1 MKLTILGG
9 GGFRV
14 PLVYE
19 AVATGATGLQVDE
32 IALQDVDPDRLRTI
46 AEVIEGLR
54 AQLEADGRISHA
66 PRLVAT
72 TDLRDAVTAADFVFS
87 AVRVGGAEA
96 RTVDERVALGLGL
109 LGQETIGPGGLAYAL
124 RTLPVALDIARTVAE
139 VAPAAWVINF
149 TNPAGIV
156 TEAMR
161 GVLGDRVVGIC
172 DTPIGLVR
180 RVGRLL
186 AVDLVAG
193 ERSAEV
199 DYVGLNHL
207 GWLRSVTV
215 DGTDRLPDLLADDAA
230 LEEIEE
236 ARLIG
241 KDWVRA
247 DGALPNEYLYYY
259 LHTASAIDRIT
270 GSATTRGEFLAKQQG
285 DFYLAAGSADAAGN
299 APTSTSAA
307 PFDGAPST
315 GGAPYGDA
323 PSADADSAASTGT
336 GAVPSADACCTSPL
350 DLWRETLH
358 EREATYMAESRDEE
372 RREEDVAGGG
382 YQEVALRLMTALAT
396 GRRERMILDVGNIG
410 ADRQEAPASERIV
423 PELPADA
430 VLEVLCEVD
439 GDGVHPLPI
448 GPVELGRLGMMSSLR
463 AAERKILDAATTGSR
478 DAAWQGFSMHP
489 LVSSP
494 ELGAKLLEG
503 YIAGHPQ
510 IAELLDGGGPR
521 GSAPSE
527 PTR

>member
-14 PLVYE
+14 PLVHE
-19 AVATGATGLQVDE
+19 AVATAATGLTVDE
-32 IALQDVDPDRLRTI
+32 IALHDVDPERLATI
-46 AEVIEGLR
+46 SAVIEEQGARLAAEGR
-54 AQLEADGRISHA
+54 AVAL

-72 TDLRDAVTAADFVFS
+72 TDLREAVTGADFVFS

-96 RTVDERVALGLGL
+96 RTIDERVALGLGL

-124 RTLPVALDIARTVAE
+124 RTIPVALEIARTIAE
-139 VAPAAWVINF
+139 LAPSAWTINF

-161 GVLGDRVVGIC
+161 SVLGDRVVGIC

-186 AVDLVAG
+186 GADLVAG
-193 ERSAEV
+193 ERGAEV

-207 GWLRSVTV
+207 GWLRSVRLE
-215 DGTDRLPDLLADDAA
+215 GTERLPGLLADDAA

-247 DGALPNEYLYYY
+247 DGALPNEYLFYY
-259 LHTASAIDRIT
+259 LHTADAIERIT
-270 GSATTRGEFLAKQQG
+270 GAATTRGEFLAKQQG
-285 DFYLAAGSADAAGN
+285 DFYLAAAEADGRGPEARASGHAGAAGSAGR
-299 APTSTSAA
+299 P
-307 PFDGAPST
+307 DGA
-315 GGAPYGDA
+315 GGAGGAGD
-323 PSADADSAASTGT
+323 PE
-336 GAVPSADACCTSPL
+336 PCCTSPL

-382 YQEVALRLMTALAT
+382 YQEVAMRLMTALAT
-396 GRRERMILDVGNIG
+396 GRPERMILDVGNIAAG
-410 ADRQEAPASERIV
+410 REDAPASERIV
-423 PELPADA
+423 PELPADC

-448 GPVELGRLGMMSSLR
+448 APVELGRLGMMSTLR
-463 AAERKILDAATTGSR
+463 AAERKILEAATTGSR
-478 DAAWQGFSMHP
+478 EAAWQGFSTHP

-494 ELGAKLLEG
+494 ELGRSLLEG
-503 YIAGHPQ
+503 YEAGHPQ
-510 IAELLDGGGPR
+510 IAALFDG
-521 GSAPSE
+521 S
-527 PTR
+527 

>member
-14 PLVYE
+14 PLVHE
-19 AVATGATGLQVDE
+19 AVATAATGLTVDE
-32 IALQDVDPDRLRTI
+32 IALHDVDPERLATI
-46 AEVIEGLR
+46 SAVIEEQGARLAAEGR
-54 AQLEADGRISHA
+54 AVAL

-72 TDLRDAVTAADFVFS
+72 TDLREAVTGADFVFS

-96 RTVDERVALGLGL
+96 RTIDERVALGLGL

-124 RTLPVALDIARTVAE
+124 RTIPVALEIARTIAE
-139 VAPAAWVINF
+139 LAPSAWTINF

-161 GVLGDRVVGIC
+161 SVLGDRVVGIC

-186 AVDLVAG
+186 GADLVAG
-193 ERSAEV
+193 ERGAEV

-207 GWLRSVTV
+207 GWLRSVRLE
-215 DGTDRLPDLLADDAA
+215 GTERLPGLLADDAA

-247 DGALPNEYLYYY
+247 DGALPNEYLFYY
-259 LHTASAIDRIT
+259 LHTDDAIERIT
-270 GSATTRGEFLAKQQG
+270 GAATTRGEFLAKQQG
-285 DFYLAAGSADAAGN
+285 DFYLAAAEADGRGPEARA
-299 APTSTSAA
+299 
-307 PFDGAPST
+307 
-315 GGAPYGDA
+315 
-323 PSADADSAASTGT
+323 ADS
-336 GAVPSADACCTSPL
+336 CCTSPL
-350 DLWRETLH
+350 ALWRETLH

-382 YQEVALRLMTALAT
+382 YQEVAMRLMTALAT
-396 GRRERMILDVGNIG
+396 GRSERMILDVGNIAAG
-410 ADRQEAPASERIV
+410 REDAPASERIV
-423 PELPADA
+423 PELPADC

-439 GDGVHPLPI
+439 GEGVHPLPI
-448 GPVELGRLGMMSSLR
+448 GPVELGRLGMMSTLR
-463 AAERKILDAATTGSR
+463 AAERRILEAATTGSR
-478 DAAWQGFSMHP
+478 EAAWQGFATHP

-494 ELGAKLLEG
+494 ELGRRLLEG
-503 YIAGHPQ
+503 YEAGHPQ
-510 IAELLDGGGPR
+510 IAALFSGR
-521 GSAPSE
+521 
-527 PTR
+527 

>member
-14 PLVYE
+14 PLVHE
-19 AVATGATGLQVDE
+19 AVATAATGLTVDE
-32 IALQDVDPDRLRTI
+32 VALHDVDPERLATI
-46 AEVIEGLR
+46 SAVIEEQGARLAAEGR
-54 AQLEADGRISHA
+54 AVAL

-72 TDLRDAVTAADFVFS
+72 TDLREAVTGADFVFS

-124 RTLPVALDIARTVAE
+124 RTIPVALEIARTIAE
-139 VAPAAWVINF
+139 LAPTAWTINF

-161 GVLGDRVVGIC
+161 SVLGDRVVGIC

-186 AVDLVAG
+186 GADLVAG
-193 ERSAEV
+193 ERGAEV

-207 GWLRSVTV
+207 GWLRSVRLG
-215 DGTDRLPDLLADDAA
+215 GTERLPGLLADDAA

-247 DGALPNEYLYYY
+247 DGALPNEYLFYY
-259 LHTASAIDRIT
+259 LHTADAIERIT
-270 GSATTRGEFLAKQQG
+270 GAATTRGEFLAKQQG
-285 DFYLAAGSADAAGN
+285 DFYLAAAEADGRGPEARAAE
-299 APTSTSAA
+299 S
-307 PFDGAPST
+307 
-315 GGAPYGDA
+315 
-323 PSADADSAASTGT
+323 
-336 GAVPSADACCTSPL
+336 CCTSPL

-382 YQEVALRLMTALAT
+382 YQEVAMRLMTALAT
-396 GRRERMILDVGNIG
+396 GRPERMILDVGNIAAG
-410 ADRQEAPASERIV
+410 REDAPASERIV
-423 PELPADA
+423 PELPADC

-439 GDGVHPLPI
+439 GDGIRPLPVA
-448 GPVELGRLGMMSSLR
+448 PVELGRLGMMSALR
-463 AAERKILDAATTGSR
+463 SSERAILEAAVTGSR
-478 DAAWQGFSMHP
+478 EAAWQGFSTHP

-494 ELGAKLLEG
+494 ELGRKLLEG
-503 YIAGHPQ
+503 YEAGHPQ
-510 IAELLDGGGPR
+510 IAALFSGR
-521 GSAPSE
+521 
-527 PTR
+527 

>member
-19 AVATGATGLQVDE
+19 AVATGATGLTVDE
-32 IALQDVDPDRLRTI
+32 VALHDIDESRLRTI
-46 AEVIEGLR
+46 TAVIESMGAELQARGR
-54 AQLEADGRISHA
+54 AGAGADSRADAGADGRGA
-66 PRLVAT
+66 ALPRLVVT
-72 TDLRDAVTAADFVFS
+72 TDLREAVAGADFVFS

-96 RTVDERVALGLGL
+96 RTVDERVALNLGL

-124 RTLPVALDIARTVAE
+124 RTIPVALDIARTVAE
-139 VAPAAWVINF
+139 AAPGAWVINF

-161 GVLGDRVVGIC
+161 TVLGDRVVGIC

-186 AVDLVAG
+186 GVDVVADDPATG
-193 ERSAEV
+193 APVAEV

-207 GWLRSVTV
+207 GWLRSVRI
-215 DGTDRLPDLLADDAA
+215 GGEDRLPGLLADDDA

-259 LHTASAIDRIT
+259 LHTTSAIERIT
-270 GSATTRGEFLAKQQG
+270 AAATTRGEFLAKQQG
-285 DFYLAAGSADAAGN
+285 DFYAAGEEA
-299 APTSTSAA
+299 TL
-307 PFDGAPST
+307 GAR
-315 GGAPYGDA
+315 GE
-323 PSADADSAASTGT
+323 
-336 GAVPSADACCTSPL
+336 ACCSSPL
-350 DLWRETLH
+350 ELWRGTLH

-382 YQEVALRLMTALAT
+382 YQEVALRLMTAIAT
-396 GRRERMILDVGNIG
+396 GRSERMILDVGNIG
-410 ADRQEAPASERIV
+410 AGREHAPASERIV

-430 VLEVLCEVD
+430 VLEVLCVVD
-439 GDGVHPLPI
+439 GDGVHPQPVA
-448 GPVELGRLGMMSSLR
+448 PVELGRLGMMAALRSSERLIME
-463 AAERKILDAATTGSR
+463 AAVRGSR
-478 DAAWQGFSMHP
+478 DAAWRGFATHP

-494 ELGAKLLEG
+494 ELGRLLLEG
-503 YIAGHPQ
+503 YEAGHPQ
-510 IAELLDGGGPR
+510 IAELLAR
-521 GSAPSE
+521 G
-527 PTR
+527 

>member
-14 PLVYE
+14 PLVHE
-19 AVATGATGLQVDE
+19 AVATAATGLTVDE
-32 IALQDVDPDRLRTI
+32 IALHDVDPERLATI
-46 AEVIEGLR
+46 TAVIQGQGEHLAAEG
-54 AQLEADGRISHA
+54 HA
-66 PRLVAT
+66 VHLPRLVAT
-72 TDLRDAVTAADFVFS
+72 TDLREAVTGADFVFS

-124 RTLPVALDIARTVAE
+124 RTLPVALEIARTIAE
-139 VAPAAWVINF
+139 LAPEAWTINF

-161 GVLGDRVVGIC
+161 SVLGDRVVGIC

-186 AVDLVAG
+186 GADLVAG
-193 ERSAEV
+193 ERGAEV

-207 GWLRSVTV
+207 GWLRSVRLE
-215 DGTDRLPDLLADDAA
+215 GTEHLPDLLADDAA

-247 DGALPNEYLYYY
+247 DGALPNEYLFYY
-259 LHTASAIDRIT
+259 LHTSEAIERIT
-270 GSATTRGEFLAKQQG
+270 AAATTRGEFLAAQQG
-285 DFYLAAGSADAAGN
+285 DFYLAAAEADGRGPAAGRHDAAAGH
-299 APTSTSAA
+299 
-307 PFDGAPST
+307 DGAGES
-315 GGAPYGDA
+315 
-323 PSADADSAASTGT
+323 
-336 GAVPSADACCTSPL
+336 CCTSPL

-382 YQEVALRLMTALAT
+382 YQEVAMRLMTALAT
-396 GRRERMILDVGNIG
+396 GRRERMILDVGNIAAG
-410 ADRQEAPASERIV
+410 REDAPASERIV
-423 PELPADA
+423 PELPADC

-439 GDGVHPLPI
+439 GEGVHPLPI
-448 GPVELGRLGMMSSLR
+448 APVELGRLGMMSTLR
-463 AAERKILDAATTGSR
+463 AAERKILEAATTGSR
-478 DAAWQGFSMHP
+478 EAAWQGFATHP

-494 ELGAKLLEG
+494 ELGRRLLEG
-503 YIAGHPQ
+503 YEAGHPQ
-510 IAELLDGGGPR
+510 IAALFGR
-521 GSAPSE
+521 G
-527 PTR
+527 

>member
-14 PLVYE
+14 PLVHE
-19 AVATGATGLQVDE
+19 AVATAATGLTVDE
-32 IALQDVDPDRLRTI
+32 IALHDVDPERLATI
-46 AEVIEGLR
+46 SAVIEEQGARLAAEGR
-54 AQLEADGRISHA
+54 AVAL
-66 PRLVAT
+66 PRLLAT
-72 TDLRDAVTAADFVFS
+72 TDLREAVTGADFVFS

-124 RTLPVALDIARTVAE
+124 RTIPVALEIARTIAE
-139 VAPAAWVINF
+139 LAPTAWTINF

-161 GVLGDRVVGIC
+161 SVLGDRVVGIC

-186 AVDLVAG
+186 GADLVAG
-193 ERSAEV
+193 ERGAEV

-207 GWLRSVTV
+207 GWLRSVRLE
-215 DGTDRLPDLLADDAA
+215 GTERLPGLLADDAA

-247 DGALPNEYLYYY
+247 DGALPNEYLFYY
-259 LHTASAIDRIT
+259 LHTADAIERIT
-270 GSATTRGEFLAKQQG
+270 GAATTRGEFLAKQQG
-285 DFYLAAGSADAAGN
+285 DFYLAAAEADGRGPETRA
-299 APTSTSAA
+299 
-307 PFDGAPST
+307 
-315 GGAPYGDA
+315 
-323 PSADADSAASTGT
+323 ADS
-336 GAVPSADACCTSPL
+336 CCTSPL

-382 YQEVALRLMTALAT
+382 YQEVAMRLMTALAT
-396 GRRERMILDVGNIG
+396 GRPERMILDVGNIAAG
-410 ADRQEAPASERIV
+410 REDAPASERIV
-423 PELPADA
+423 PELPADC

-439 GDGVHPLPI
+439 GEGVHPLPI
-448 GPVELGRLGMMSSLR
+448 APVELGRLGMMSTLR
-463 AAERKILDAATTGSR
+463 AAERKILEAATTGSR
-478 DAAWQGFSMHP
+478 EAAWQGFSTHP

-494 ELGAKLLEG
+494 ELGRRLLEG
-503 YIAGHPQ
+503 YEAGHPQ
-510 IAELLDGGGPR
+510 IAALFSGR
-521 GSAPSE
+521 
-527 PTR
+527 

>member
-14 PLVYE
+14 PLVHE
-19 AVATGATGLQVDE
+19 AVATAATGLTVDE
-32 IALQDVDPDRLRTI
+32 IALHDVDPERLATI
-46 AEVIEGLR
+46 SAVIEEQGARLAAEGRAVALPGL
-54 AQLEADGRISHA
+54 I
-66 PRLVAT
+66 AT
-72 TDLRDAVTAADFVFS
+72 TDLREAVTGADFVFS

-124 RTLPVALDIARTVAE
+124 RTIPVALEIARTIAE
-139 VAPAAWVINF
+139 LAPTAWTINF

-161 GVLGDRVVGIC
+161 SVLGDRVVGIC

-186 AVDLVAG
+186 GADLVAG
-193 ERSAEV
+193 ERGAEV

-207 GWLRSVTV
+207 GWLRSVRLE
-215 DGTDRLPDLLADDAA
+215 GTERLPGLLADDAA

-247 DGALPNEYLYYY
+247 DGALPNEYLFYY
-259 LHTASAIDRIT
+259 LHTADAIERIT
-270 GSATTRGEFLAKQQG
+270 GAATTRGEFLAKQQG
-285 DFYLAAGSADAAGN
+285 DFYLAAAEADGRGPEARAAE
-299 APTSTSAA
+299 S
-307 PFDGAPST
+307 
-315 GGAPYGDA
+315 
-323 PSADADSAASTGT
+323 
-336 GAVPSADACCTSPL
+336 CCTSPL

-382 YQEVALRLMTALAT
+382 YQEVAMRLMTALAT
-396 GRRERMILDVGNIG
+396 GRPERMILDVGNIAAG
-410 ADRQEAPASERIV
+410 REDAPASERIV
-423 PELPADA
+423 PELPADC

-439 GDGVHPLPI
+439 GEGVHPLPI
-448 GPVELGRLGMMSSLR
+448 GPVEMGRLGMMSTLR
-463 AAERKILDAATTGSR
+463 AAERKILEAATTGSR
-478 DAAWQGFSMHP
+478 EAAWQGFSTHP

-494 ELGAKLLEG
+494 ELGRRLLEG
-503 YIAGHPQ
+503 YEAGHPQ
-510 IAELLDGGGPR
+510 IAALFSGR
-521 GSAPSE
+521 
-527 PTR
+527 

>member
-14 PLVYE
+14 PLVHE
-19 AVATGATGLQVDE
+19 AVATAATGLTVDE
-32 IALQDVDPDRLRTI
+32 IALHDVDPERLATI
-46 AEVIEGLR
+46 SAVIEEQGARLAAEGR
-54 AQLEADGRISHA
+54 AVAL
-66 PRLVAT
+66 PRLIAT
-72 TDLRDAVTAADFVFS
+72 TDLREAVTGADFVFS

-124 RTLPVALDIARTVAE
+124 RTIPAALEIARAIAE
-139 VAPAAWVINF
+139 LAPSAWTINF

-161 GVLGDRVVGIC
+161 SVLGDRVVGIC

-186 AVDLVAG
+186 GADLVAG
-193 ERSAEV
+193 ERGAEV

-207 GWLRSVTV
+207 GWLRSVRLE
-215 DGTDRLPDLLADDAA
+215 GTERLPGLLADDAA

-247 DGALPNEYLYYY
+247 DGALPNEYLFYY
-259 LHTASAIDRIT
+259 LHTADAIERIT
-270 GSATTRGEFLAKQQG
+270 GAATTRGEFLATQQG
-285 DFYLAAGSADAAGN
+285 DFYLAAAEADGRGPEARAAE
-299 APTSTSAA
+299 S
-307 PFDGAPST
+307 
-315 GGAPYGDA
+315 
-323 PSADADSAASTGT
+323 
-336 GAVPSADACCTSPL
+336 CCTSPL

-382 YQEVALRLMTALAT
+382 YQEVAMRLMTALAT
-396 GRRERMILDVGNIG
+396 GRSERMILDVGNIAAG
-410 ADRQEAPASERIV
+410 REDAPASERIV
-423 PELPADA
+423 PELPADC
-430 VLEVLCEVD
+430 VLEVLCEVN
-439 GDGVHPLPI
+439 GEGVHPLPI
-448 GPVELGRLGMMSSLR
+448 APVELGRLGMMSTLR
-463 AAERKILDAATTGSR
+463 AAERKILEAATTGSR
-478 DAAWQGFSMHP
+478 EAAWQGFSTHP

-494 ELGAKLLEG
+494 ELGRRLLEG
-503 YIAGHPQ
+503 YETGHPQ
-510 IAELLDGGGPR
+510 IAALFSGR
-521 GSAPSE
+521 
-527 PTR
+527 

>member
-14 PLVYE
+14 PLVHE
-19 AVATGATGLQVDE
+19 AVATAATGLTVDE
-32 IALQDVDPDRLRTI
+32 VALHDVDPERLATI
-46 AEVIEGLR
+46 SAVIEEQGARLAAEGR
-54 AQLEADGRISHA
+54 AVAL

-72 TDLRDAVTAADFVFS
+72 TDLREAVTGADFVFS

-124 RTLPVALDIARTVAE
+124 RTIPVALEIARTIAE
-139 VAPAAWVINF
+139 LAPTAWTINF

-161 GVLGDRVVGIC
+161 SVLGDRVVGIC

-186 AVDLVAG
+186 GADLVAG
-193 ERSAEV
+193 ERGAEV

-207 GWLRSVTV
+207 GWLRSVRLE
-215 DGTDRLPDLLADDAA
+215 GTDRLPGLLADDAA

-247 DGALPNEYLYYY
+247 DGALPNEYLFYY
-259 LHTASAIDRIT
+259 LHTDEAIRRIT
-270 GSATTRGEFLAKQQG
+270 AAATTRGEFLAKQQG
-285 DFYLAAGSADAAGN
+285 DFYLAAAEADGRG
-299 APTSTSAA
+299 P
-307 PFDGAPST
+307 GE
-315 GGAPYGDA
+315 
-323 PSADADSAASTGT
+323 
-336 GAVPSADACCTSPL
+336 ACCTSPL
-350 DLWRETLH
+350 DLWRATLH

-382 YQEVALRLMTALAT
+382 YQEVAMRLMTAIAT
-396 GRRERMILDVGNIG
+396 GRRERMILDVGNIAAG
-410 ADRQEAPASERIV
+410 REDAPASERIV
-423 PELPADA
+423 PELPADC

-439 GDGVHPLPI
+439 GDGVRPLPI
-448 GPVELGRLGMMSSLR
+448 APIELGRLGMMSALR
-463 AAERKILDAATTGSR
+463 SSERAILEAATTGSR
-478 DAAWQGFSMHP
+478 EAAWRGFSTHP

-494 ELGAKLLEG
+494 ALGRALLEG
-503 YIAGHPQ
+503 YEAGHPQ
-510 IAELLDGGGPR
+510 IAQLLAR
-521 GSAPSE
+521 G
-527 PTR
+527 

>member
-14 PLVYE
+14 PLVHE
-19 AVATGATGLQVDE
+19 AVATAATGLTVDE
-32 IALQDVDPDRLRTI
+32 IALHDVDPERLATI
-46 AEVIEGLR
+46 SAVIEEQGARLAAGGR
-54 AQLEADGRISHA
+54 AAAL
-66 PRLVAT
+66 PRLIAT
-72 TDLRDAVTAADFVFS
+72 TDLREAVTGADFVFS

-96 RTVDERVALGLGL
+96 RTIDERVALGLGL

-124 RTLPVALDIARTVAE
+124 RTIPVALEIARTIAE
-139 VAPAAWVINF
+139 LAPSAWTINF

-161 GVLGDRVVGIC
+161 SVLGDRVVGIC

-186 AVDLVAG
+186 GADLVAG
-193 ERSAEV
+193 ERGAEV

-207 GWLRSVTV
+207 GWLRSVRLE
-215 DGTDRLPDLLADDAA
+215 GTERLPGLFADDAA

-247 DGALPNEYLYYY
+247 DGALPNEYLFYY
-259 LHTASAIDRIT
+259 LHTSDAIERIT
-270 GSATTRGEFLAKQQG
+270 GAATTRGEFLAKQQD
-285 DFYLAAGSADAAGN
+285 DFYLAAAEADERGPEARAAE
-299 APTSTSAA
+299 S
-307 PFDGAPST
+307 
-315 GGAPYGDA
+315 
-323 PSADADSAASTGT
+323 
-336 GAVPSADACCTSPL
+336 CCTSPL

-382 YQEVALRLMTALAT
+382 YQEVAMRLMTALAT
-396 GRRERMILDVGNIG
+396 GRPERMILDVGNIAAG
-410 ADRQEAPASERIV
+410 REDAPASERIV
-423 PELPADA
+423 PELPADC

-439 GDGVHPLPI
+439 GEGVHPLPI
-448 GPVELGRLGMMSSLR
+448 APVELGRLGMMSTLR
-463 AAERKILDAATTGSR
+463 AAERKILEAATTGSR
-478 DAAWQGFSMHP
+478 EAAWQGFATHP

-494 ELGAKLLEG
+494 ELGRRLLEG
-503 YIAGHPQ
+503 YEAGHPQ
-510 IAELLDGGGPR
+510 IAALFSGR
-521 GSAPSE
+521 
-527 PTR
+527 

>member
-1 MKLTILGG
+1 MKLAILGG

-19 AVATGATGLQVDE
+19 AVATAATGLTVDE
-32 IALQDVDPDRLRTI
+32 ISLHDVDPARLATI
-46 AEVIEGLR
+46 TAVVEDLG
-54 AQLEADGRISHA
+54 AQLVAAGSA
-66 PRLVAT
+66 VALPRLVAT
-72 TDLRDAVTAADFVFS
+72 TDLREAVTGADFIFS

-124 RTLPVALDIARTVAE
+124 RTLPVALDIARVVAE
-139 VAPAAWVINF
+139 VAPQAWVINF

-161 GVLGDRVVGIC
+161 SVLGDRVVGIC

-186 AVDLVAG
+186 GTDLVAG
-193 ERSAEV
+193 EAGKDSTTASF

-215 DGTDRLPDLLADDAA
+215 DGEDRLPALLADDAA

-247 DGALPNEYLYYY
+247 DGALPNEYLFYY
-259 LHTASAIDRIT
+259 LHTSDAIQRIT
-270 GSATTRGEFLAKQQG
+270 GAATTRGEFLAKQQG
-285 DFYLAAGSADAAGN
+285 DFYLAAGAADGAGAGSSSGAGAEPSAGADADPSAG
-299 APTSTSAA
+299 SE
-307 PFDGAPST
+307 T
-315 GGAPYGDA
+315 G
-323 PSADADSAASTGT
+323 PSADS
-336 GAVPSADACCTSPL
+336 CCTSPL
-350 DLWRETLH
+350 DLWRSTLH

-372 RREEDVAGGG
+372 RREEDIAGGG
-382 YQEVALRLMTALAT
+382 YQEVAMRLMTALAT
-396 GRRERMILDVGNIG
+396 GRPERMILDVGN
-410 ADRQEAPASERIV
+410 APADDPTAQRIV

-430 VLEVLCEVD
+430 VIEVLCIVD
-439 GDGVHPLPI
+439 GEGVHPQ
-448 GPVELGRLGMMSSLR
+448 PVAPLELGRLGMMSTLR
-463 AAERKILDAATTGSR
+463 AAERKILEAARTGSR
-478 DAAWQGFSMHP
+478 EAAWQGFSTHP

-494 ELGAKLLEG
+494 ELGRKLLEG

-510 IAELLDGGGPR
+510 IAELLGEG
-521 GSAPSE
+521 
-527 PTR
+527 

>member
-14 PLVYE
+14 PLVHE
-19 AVATGATGLQVDE
+19 AVATAATGLTVDE
-32 IALQDVDPDRLRTI
+32 IALHDVDPERLATI
-46 AEVIEGLR
+46 SAVIEEQGARLAAEGR
-54 AQLEADGRISHA
+54 AVAL
-66 PRLVAT
+66 PRLIAT
-72 TDLRDAVTAADFVFS
+72 ADLREAVTGADFVFS

-124 RTLPVALDIARTVAE
+124 RTIPVALEIARTIAE
-139 VAPAAWVINF
+139 VAPEAWTINF

-161 GVLGDRVVGIC
+161 SVLGDRVVGIC

-186 AVDLVAG
+186 DADLVAG
-193 ERSAEV
+193 ERGAEV

-207 GWLRSVTV
+207 GWLRSVRLE
-215 DGTDRLPDLLADDAA
+215 GTERLPGLLADDAA

-247 DGALPNEYLYYY
+247 DGALPNEYLFYY
-259 LHTASAIDRIT
+259 LHTADAIERIT
-270 GSATTRGEFLAKQQG
+270 GAATTRGEFLAKQQG
-285 DFYLAAGSADAAGN
+285 DFYLAAAEADGRGPEARA
-299 APTSTSAA
+299 
-307 PFDGAPST
+307 
-315 GGAPYGDA
+315 
-323 PSADADSAASTGT
+323 ADS
-336 GAVPSADACCTSPL
+336 CCTSPL

-382 YQEVALRLMTALAT
+382 YQEVAMRLMTALAT
-396 GRRERMILDVGNIG
+396 GRSERMILDVGNIAAG
-410 ADRQEAPASERIV
+410 REDAPASERIV
-423 PELPADA
+423 PELPADC

-439 GDGVHPLPI
+439 GEGVHPLPI
-448 GPVELGRLGMMSSLR
+448 GPVELGRLGMMSTLR
-463 AAERKILDAATTGSR
+463 AAERRILEAATTGSR
-478 DAAWQGFSMHP
+478 EAAWQGFATHP

-494 ELGAKLLEG
+494 ELGRRLLEG
-503 YIAGHPQ
+503 YEAGHPQ
-510 IAELLDGGGPR
+510 IAALFSGR
-521 GSAPSE
+521 
-527 PTR
+527 

>member
-19 AVATGATGLQVDE
+19 AVATAATGLTVDE
-32 IALQDVDPDRLRTI
+32 VALHDVDPARLRTI
-46 AEVIEGLR
+46 TAVIEGLAERLR
-54 AQLEADGRISHA
+54 AEGHGATL
-66 PRLVAT
+66 PRLTAT
-72 TDLRDAVTAADFVFS
+72 ADLREAVTGADFVFS

-124 RTLPVALDIARTVAE
+124 RTIPVALEIARMVAE
-139 VAPAAWVINF
+139 VAPGAWVINF

-161 GVLGDRVVGIC
+161 TVLGDRAVGIC

-186 AVDLVAG
+186 DVDLVAS
-193 ERSAEV
+193 ERDARI

-207 GWLRSVTV
+207 GWLRSVTI
-215 DGTDRLPDLLADDAA
+215 DGVDRLPGLLADAAA

-247 DGALPNEYLYYY
+247 DGALPNEYLFYY
-259 LHTASAIDRIT
+259 LRTADAIARIT
-270 GSATTRGEFLAKQQG
+270 GAATTRGEFLAKQQG
-285 DFYLAAGSADAAGN
+285 DFYLAAVQAAGN
-299 APTSTSAA
+299 
-307 PFDGAPST
+307 
-315 GGAPYGDA
+315 
-323 PSADADSAASTGT
+323 DSAAGSDSGAGAGT
-336 GAVPSADACCTSPL
+336 GPCCASPL
-350 DLWRETLH
+350 QLWRETLH

-372 RREEDVAGGG
+372 RREEDIAGGG

-396 GRRERMILDVGNIG
+396 GRSERMILDVGNSPAGGTG
-410 ADRQEAPASERIV
+410 APSERIV
-423 PELPADA
+423 PDLPADA
-430 VLEVLCEVD
+430 VIEVLCLVD
-439 GDGVHPLPI
+439 GDGVHPQPVA
-448 GPVELGRLGMMSSLR
+448 PVELGRLGMMASLR
-463 AAERKILDAATTGSR
+463 AAERKILEAAMTGSR
-478 DAAWQGFSMHP
+478 EAAWQGFATHP

-494 ELGAKLLEG
+494 ALGQELLEG

-510 IAELLDGGGPR
+510 IAALLAEG
-521 GSAPSE
+521 
-527 PTR
+527 

>member
-14 PLVYE
+14 PLVHE
-19 AVATGATGLQVDE
+19 AVATAATGLTVDE
-32 IALQDVDPDRLRTI
+32 IALHDVDPSRLATI
-46 AEVIEGLR
+46 SAVIEGQGEHLTAEGR
-54 AQLEADGRISHA
+54 AVAL
-66 PRLVAT
+66 PRLLAT
-72 TDLRDAVTAADFVFS
+72 TDLREALTGADFVFS

-124 RTLPVALDIARTVAE
+124 RTLPVALEIARTIAE
-139 VAPAAWVINF
+139 LAPEAWTINF

-161 GVLGDRVVGIC
+161 SVLGDRVVGIC

-186 AVDLVAG
+186 GADLVAG
-193 ERSAEV
+193 ERGAEV

-207 GWLRSVTV
+207 GWLRSVRLE
-215 DGTDRLPDLLADDAA
+215 GTDRLPGLLADDAA

-247 DGALPNEYLYYY
+247 DGALPNEYLFYY
-259 LHTASAIDRIT
+259 LHTDEAIRRIT
-270 GSATTRGEFLAKQQG
+270 AAATTRGEFLAKQQG
-285 DFYLAAGSADAAGN
+285 DFYLAAAEADGRG
-299 APTSTSAA
+299 P
-307 PFDGAPST
+307 GE
-315 GGAPYGDA
+315 
-323 PSADADSAASTGT
+323 
-336 GAVPSADACCTSPL
+336 ACCTSPL
-350 DLWRETLH
+350 DLWRATLH

-382 YQEVALRLMTALAT
+382 YQEVAMRLMTAIAT
-396 GRRERMILDVGNIG
+396 GRRERMILDVGNIAAG
-410 ADRQEAPASERIV
+410 REDAPASERIV
-423 PELPADA
+423 PELPADC

-439 GDGVHPLPI
+439 GDGVRPLPI
-448 GPVELGRLGMMSSLR
+448 APIELGRLGMMSALR
-463 AAERKILDAATTGSR
+463 SSERAILEAATTGSR
-478 DAAWQGFSMHP
+478 EAAWRGFSTHP

-494 ELGAKLLEG
+494 ALGRALLEG
-503 YIAGHPQ
+503 YEAGHPQ
-510 IAELLDGGGPR
+510 IAQLLAR
-521 GSAPSE
+521 G
-527 PTR
+527 

>member
-14 PLVYE
+14 PLIHDAIVTN
-19 AVATGATGLQVDE
+19 ALSAAGRTRIHIDE
-32 IALQDVDPDRLRTI
+32 IALHDSSPERLDAIAGILAERTAELPDPSS
-46 AEVIEGLR
+46 AP
-54 AQLEADGRISHA
+54 RIST
-66 PRLVAT
+66 T
-72 TDLRDAVTAADFVFS
+72 TDVREALTGADFVFS
-87 AVRVGGAEA
+87 AIRVGGSAGRA
-96 RTVDERVALGLGL
+96 RDERVALNLGL

-124 RTLPVALDIARTVAE
+124 RTLPVALEIARTIAE

-161 GVLGDRVVGIC
+161 TVLGDKVVGIC

-186 AVDLVAG
+186 DVDLVAG
-193 ERSAEV
+193 ERGAGGTAASF

-215 DGTDRLPDLLADDAA
+215 DGVDRLPGLLADDTA

-247 DGALPNEYLYYY
+247 DGALPNEYLFYY
-259 LHTASAIDRIT
+259 LHTAAAIDRIT
-270 GSATTRGEFLAKQQG
+270 GSATTRGEFVAKQQG
-285 DFYLAAGSADAAGN
+285 DFYLAADES
-299 APTSTSAA
+299 
-307 PFDGAPST
+307 
-315 GGAPYGDA
+315 
-323 PSADADSAASTGT
+323 
-336 GAVPSADACCTSPL
+336 CCTSPL
-350 DLWRETLH
+350 DLWRSTLH

-372 RREEDVAGGG
+372 RREEDIAGGG
-382 YQEVALRLMTALAT
+382 YQEVAMRLMTALAT
-396 GRRERMILDVGNIG
+396 GAPERMILDVGN
-410 ADRQEAPASERIV
+410 APAGSDAPPEQRIV

-430 VLEVLCEVD
+430 VLEVLCVVD
-439 GDGVHPLPI
+439 ADGVHPQPVA
-448 GPVELGRLGMMSSLR
+448 PVELGRLGMMSTLR
-463 AAERKILDAATTGSR
+463 AAERKILEAALTGSR

-494 ELGAKLLEG
+494 ALGKKLLEG

-510 IAELLDGGGPR
+510 IAALLVE
-521 GSAPSE
+521 S
-527 PTR
+527 

>member
-1 MKLTILGG
+1 MKLAILGG

-19 AVATGATGLQVDE
+19 AVATAATGLTVDE
-32 IALQDVDPDRLRTI
+32 VALYDVDPARLATI
-46 AEVIEGLR
+46 TAVIEGLG
-54 AQLEADGRISHA
+54 AQLAADGHA
-66 PRLVAT
+66 ETLPRLTAT
-72 TDLRDAVTAADFVFS
+72 TDLREAVTSADFVFS
-87 AVRVGGAEA
+87 AIRVGGAEA
-96 RTVDERVALGLGL
+96 RTVDERVALNLGL

-124 RTLPVALDIARTVAE
+124 RTIPVALEAARVIAE

-161 GVLGDRVVGIC
+161 TVLGDKVVGIC

-186 AVDLVAG
+186 DADLVAG
-193 ERSAEV
+193 DGVASF

-207 GWLRSVTV
+207 GWLRSVTI
-215 DGTDRLPDLLADDAA
+215 DGVDRLPALLADDAA

-247 DGALPNEYLYYY
+247 DGALPNEYVFYY
-259 LHTASAIDRIT
+259 LHTAAAIDRIT
-270 GSATTRGEFLAKQQG
+270 SAATTRGEFLAKQQG
-285 DFYLAAGSADAAGN
+285 DFYLGAAESSE
-299 APTSTSAA
+299 P
-307 PFDGAPST
+307 
-315 GGAPYGDA
+315 
-323 PSADADSAASTGT
+323 AS
-336 GAVPSADACCTSPL
+336 CCASPL

-372 RREEDVAGGG
+372 RREEDIAGGG

-396 GRRERMILDVGNIG
+396 GRSERMILDVGNAPTG
-410 ADRQEAPASERIV
+410 SEAPPEQRIV

-430 VLEVLCEVD
+430 VLEVLCVVD
-439 GDGVHPLPI
+439 GEGVHPQ
-448 GPVELGRLGMMSSLR
+448 PVAPVGLGRLGMMSTLR
-463 AAERKILDAATTGSR
+463 AAERKILEAAMTGSR
-478 DAAWQGFSMHP
+478 EAAWQGFSMHP

-494 ELGAKLLEG
+494 VLGKKLLEG
-503 YIAGHPQ
+503 YIAGHPE
-510 IAELLDGGGPR
+510 IAALLAEG
-521 GSAPSE
+521 
-527 PTR
+527 